1 MNATHLKDEESI
13 LVFSTAL
20 NMESAKEM
28 AKLLVVERLIAC
40 ANLIPGITSYY
51 WWQEEIRAE
60 EEVLM
65 IMKTSRAK
73 FKDLELRLKEIHP
86 YDIPE
91 ILACSVKEIS
101 EDYLKWLLSEV
112 ELR

>member
-1 MNATHLKDEESI
+1 MNGAHLKDEEPI
-13 LVFSTAL
+13 LVFSTAPDI
-20 NMESAKEM
+20 ESAKEM

-40 ANLIPGITSYY
+40 ANLIPEITSYY
-51 WWQEEIRAE
+51 WWQEEVRAE

-73 FKDLELRLKEIHP
+73 FKNLEIRLKEIHP

-91 ILACSVKEIS
+91 ILACPIRGIS
-101 EDYLKWLLSEV
+101 EDYLRWLLSEV